1 MSKAMLDPKSSGHNT
16 VALDSHALGTLQYI
30 RASIDAA
37 GLLAVPGS
45 AGIAMGAVGVLT
57 AVLVSLKPLAAH
69 WLQIWLIAGLVAIAF
84 GTALMIHQ
92 VVTRGTALYRGP
104 LRKFLMCLCPPLLVG
119 GVLTWQLWLHGQIA
133 LIPGVW
139 LLMYGCAV
147 MAASTLTR
155 RALAV
160 MGALLAVLGI
170 IALQLPLSYQNA
182 MLGVGFGGLHLLFG
196 ILIGG
201 RIAENR
207 P

>member
-1 MSKAMLDPKSSGHNT
+1 MRKAMIDRESRRRNT

-45 AGIAMGAVGVLT
+45 AGIAMGAVGIL
-57 AVLVSLKPLAAH
+57 AALLVSLKALAAH
-69 WLQIWLIAGLVAIAF
+69 WLEIWLIAGFVAIAF
-84 GTALMIHQ
+84 GTVLMAHQ
-92 VVTRGTALYRGP
+92 VISRGTALYRGP
-104 LRKFLMCLCPPLLVG
+104 LRRFLMCLCPPLLVG
-119 GVLTWQLWLHGQIA
+119 AVLTWQLWLHGA
-133 LIPGVW
+133 VAMIPGVW

-160 MGALLAVLGI
+160 MGALLAVLGV
-170 IALQLPLSYQNA
+170 IALQAPVNYQNA
-182 MLGVGFGGLHLLFG
+182 VLGVGFGGLHLLFG

-201 RIAENR
+201 RTREIS

>member
-1 MSKAMLDPKSSGHNT
+1 MPKALSDPKSNGRNT

-45 AGIAMGAVGVLT
+45 AGIAMGAVGVLAALLVALKVV
-57 AVLVSLKPLAAH
+57 AVP
-69 WLQIWLIAGLVAIAF
+69 WLEIWLIAGLVAVAA
-84 GTALMIHQ
+84 GTALMVYQ
-92 VVTRGTALYRGP
+92 VGSRGTALYRGP

-119 GVLTWQLWLHGQIA
+119 AVLTWQLWLHGQST

-160 MGALLAVLGI
+160 MGALLAVLGV
-170 IALQLPLSYQNA
+170 IALQVPVIDQNA
-182 MLGVGFGGLHLLFG
+182 VLGVGFGGLHLLFG

-201 RIAENR
+201 KSRESLQ
-207 P
+207 

>member
-1 MSKAMLDPKSSGHNT
+1 MPKALSDPKSNGRNT

-45 AGIAMGAVGVLT
+45 AGIAMGAVGVLAALLVALKVV
-57 AVLVSLKPLAAH
+57 AVP
-69 WLQIWLIAGLVAIAF
+69 WLEIWLIAGLVAVAA
-84 GTALMIHQ
+84 GTALMVYQ
-92 VVTRGTALYRGP
+92 VGSRGTALYRGP

-119 GVLTWQLWLHGQIA
+119 AVLTWQLWLHGQST

-160 MGALLAVLGI
+160 MGALLAVLGV
-170 IALQLPLSYQNA
+170 IALQVPVIDQNA
-182 MLGVGFGGLHLLFG
+182 VLGVGFGGLHLLFG
-196 ILIGG
+196 MLIGG
-201 RIAENR
+201 RNR
-207 P
+207 EVS

>member
-1 MSKAMLDPKSSGHNT
+1 MIDPESRRHNT
-16 VALDSHALGTLQYI
+16 VALDTHALGTLQYI

-45 AGIAMGAVGVLT
+45 AGIAMGAVGT
-57 AVLVSLKPLAAH
+57 AAALLVSFKAFAVD
-69 WLQIWLIAGLVAIAF
+69 WLQVWLVAGLVAIAF
-84 GTALMIHQ
+84 GTALMVHQ
-92 VVTRGTALYRGP
+92 VVSRGTALYRGP
-104 LRKFLMCLCPPLLVG
+104 LRRFLMCLCPPLLVG
-119 GVLTWQLWLHGQIA
+119 AVLTWQLWVHAQSA

-160 MGALLAVLGI
+160 MGALLAVLGV
-170 IALQLPLSYQNA
+170 IALQVPVSYQNA
-182 MLGVGFGGLHLLFG
+182 ILGIGFGGLHLLFG

-201 RIAENR
+201 RTRETS

>member
-1 MSKAMLDPKSSGHNT
+1 MSKASLDPKSPSRNT
-16 VALDSHALGTLQYI
+16 VALDTHALGTLQYI

-45 AGIAMGAVGVLT
+45 AGVAMGAVGTL
-57 AVLVSLKPLAAH
+57 AALLVSLKVVAVN

-84 GTALMIHQ
+84 GTALMVHQ
-92 VVTRGTALYRGP
+92 VVRRGTSLYRGP

-119 GVLTWQLWLHGQIA
+119 ALLTWQLWLRA
-133 LIPGVW
+133 DFTLIPGIW

-160 MGALLAVLGI
+160 MGALLALLGI
-170 IALQLPLSYQNA
+170 IALQVSVNLQNVV
-182 MLGVGFGGLHLLFG
+182 LGVGFGGLHLLFG

-201 RIAENR
+201 RTPENSR
-207 P
+207 

>member
-1 MSKAMLDPKSSGHNT
+1 MPEGRRDPEVRGRNT

-45 AGIAMGAVGVLT
+45 AGIAMGTVGICA
-57 AVLVSLKPLAAH
+57 AVLAALKPLAAH
-69 WLQIWLIAGLVAIAF
+69 WLQVWLLAGLVAVGF
-84 GTALMIHQ
+84 GTAVMIYQ
-92 VVTRGTALYRGP
+92 VLSRGAVLYRGP
-104 LRKFLMCLCPPLLVG
+104 LRRFLMCLCPPLLVG
-119 GVLTWQLWLHGQIA
+119 AVLTWQLWLHAQA
-133 LIPGVW
+133 AMIPGVW
-139 LLMYGCAV
+139 LLMYACAV

-160 MGALLAVLGI
+160 MGALLALLGVV
-170 IALQLPLSYQNA
+170 ALQVPVGDQNA
-182 MLGVGFGGLHLLFG
+182 VLGVGFGGLHLLFG

-201 RIAENR
+201 RSREVS

>member
-1 MSKAMLDPKSSGHNT
+1 MLDPKSSGHNT
-16 VALDSHALGTLQYI
+16 VALDTHALGTLQYI

-57 AVLVSLKPLAAH
+57 ALLVSLKPLAAH

-84 GTALMIHQ
+84 GTALMVHQ

-160 MGALLAVLGI
+160 MGALLAVLGV
-170 IALQLPLSYQNA
+170 IALQLPSSYQNA
-182 MLGVGFGGLHLLFG
+182 VLGVGFGGLHLLFG

>member
-1 MSKAMLDPKSSGHNT
+1 MPKAMIDPKPSGRNT
-16 VALDSHALGTLQYI
+16 VALETHALGTLQYI

-45 AGIAMGAVGVLT
+45 AGIAMGAVGI
-57 AVLVSLKPLAAH
+57 LAALLVASRAVAVN
-69 WLQIWLIAGLVAIAF
+69 WLQIWLVAGLVAVGF

-92 VVTRGTALYRGP
+92 VLRRGTALYRGP

-119 GVLTWQLWLHGQIA
+119 AVLTWHLWLQGQAA

-160 MGALLAVLGI
+160 MGALLALLGVL
-170 IALQLPLSYQNA
+170 ALQVPVNYQNA
-182 MLGVGFGGLHLLFG
+182 VLGVGFGGLHVLFG

-201 RIAENR
+201 RTRENVA
-207 P
+207 

>member
-1 MSKAMLDPKSSGHNT
+1 MPKALSDPKSTGRNT

-45 AGIAMGAVGVLT
+45 AGIAMGAVGVLAALLVALKVV
-57 AVLVSLKPLAAH
+57 AVP
-69 WLQIWLIAGLVAIAF
+69 WLEIWLIAGLVAVAA
-84 GTALMIHQ
+84 GTALMVYQ
-92 VVTRGTALYRGP
+92 VGSRGTALYRGP

-119 GVLTWQLWLHGQIA
+119 AVLTWQLWLHGQST

-160 MGALLAVLGI
+160 MGALLAVLGV
-170 IALQLPLSYQNA
+170 IALQLPVIDQNA
-182 MLGVGFGGLHLLFG
+182 VLGVGFGGLHLLFG
-196 ILIGG
+196 MLIGG
-201 RIAENR
+201 RNR
-207 P
+207 EVA

>member
-1 MSKAMLDPKSSGHNT
+1 MPKVLIDPKSNGRNT
-16 VALDSHALGTLQYI
+16 VALDTHALGTLQYI

-45 AGIAMGAVGVLT
+45 AGIAMGAVGILT
-57 AVLVSLKPLAAH
+57 ALLVSLKPLAAY
-69 WLQIWLIAGLVAIAF
+69 WLQVWLIAGLVAIAF
-84 GTALMIHQ
+84 GTALMVHQ
-92 VVTRGTALYRGP
+92 VLTRGTALYRGP

-119 GVLTWQLWLHGQIA
+119 ALLTWQLWLRA
-133 LIPGVW
+133 DFTLIPGIW

-160 MGALLAVLGI
+160 MGALLALLGI
-170 IALQLPLSYQNA
+170 IALQVPVNFQNA
-182 MLGVGFGGLHLLFG
+182 VLGLGFGGLHLFFG

-201 RIAENR
+201 GPRR
-207 P
+207 SSP

>member
-1 MSKAMLDPKSSGHNT
+1 MPKSRIDSEAGGSNT

-45 AGIAMGAVGVLT
+45 AGIAMGAIGVT
-57 AVLVSLKPLAAH
+57 ATVLASLNALAAH
-69 WLQIWLIAGLVAIAF
+69 WLAIWLIAGLVAVAC
-84 GTALMIHQ
+84 GTVLMTQQLLVH
-92 VVTRGTALYRGP
+92 GTVLYRGP

-119 GVLTWQLWLHGQIA
+119 AVLTWQLWLHGQAA
-133 LIPGVW
+133 LIAGAW

-160 MGALLAVLGI
+160 MGALLVALGCV
-170 IALQLPLSYQNA
+170 ALQVPVAYQNA

-201 RIAENR
+201 RPR
-207 P
+207 KDLP

>member
-1 MSKAMLDPKSSGHNT
+1 MRKAMIDPESGGRNT

-45 AGIAMGAVGVLT
+45 AGIAMGAVGIL
-57 AVLVSLKPLAAH
+57 AALLVSLKPLAAH
-69 WLQIWLIAGLVAIAF
+69 WLQIWLTAGFVAIGC

-92 VVTRGTALYRGP
+92 VVSHGTALYRGP

-119 GVLTWQLWLHGQIA
+119 AVLTWQLWLYAQTA

-160 MGALLAVLGI
+160 MGALLAALGVVALLSPANWHNAVLGI
-170 IALQLPLSYQNA
+170 
-182 MLGVGFGGLHLLFG
+182 GFGGLHLLFG

-201 RIAENR
+201 RPRENSR
-207 P
+207 

>member
-1 MSKAMLDPKSSGHNT
+1 MIDPESRGRNT
-16 VALDSHALGTLQYI
+16 VALDTHALGTLQYI

-45 AGIAMGAVGVLT
+45 AGIAMGAVGIL
-57 AVLVSLKPLAAH
+57 AALLVSLRALAAH
-69 WLQIWLIAGLVAIAF
+69 WLEIWLIAGLVAIAF
-84 GTALMIHQ
+84 GTILMAHQ
-92 VVTRGTALYRGP
+92 VISRGTTLYRGP
-104 LRKFLMCLCPPLLVG
+104 LRRFLMCLCPPLLVG
-119 GVLTWQLWLHGQIA
+119 ALLTWQLWLHAATA

-160 MGALLAVLGI
+160 MGALLAVLGM
-170 IALQLPLSYQNA
+170 IALQAPAGYQNA
-182 MLGVGFGGLHLLFG
+182 VLGVGFGGLHLLFG

-201 RIAENR
+201 RTREIS

>member
-1 MSKAMLDPKSSGHNT
+1 MRKAMLDPKSSGHNT
-16 VALDSHALGTLQYI
+16 VALDTHALGTLQYI

-57 AVLVSLKPLAAH
+57 ALLVSLKSLAAH

-84 GTALMIHQ
+84 GTALMVHQ

-160 MGALLAVLGI
+160 MGALLAVLGV
-170 IALQLPLSYQNA
+170 IALQLPSSYQNA
-182 MLGVGFGGLHLLFG
+182 VLGVGFGGLHLLFG

>member
-1 MSKAMLDPKSSGHNT
+1 MRKTLIDPKSSGHNT
-16 VALDSHALGTLQYI
+16 VALDTHALGTLQYI

-45 AGIAMGAVGVLT
+45 AGIAMGAVGILT
-57 AVLVSLKPLAAH
+57 ALLVSLKPLAGH

-84 GTALMIHQ
+84 GTALMVHQ

-119 GVLTWQLWLHGQIA
+119 AVLTWQLWLRA
-133 LIPGVW
+133 DFTLIPGIW

-160 MGALLAVLGI
+160 MGALLAVLGL
-170 IALQLPLSYQNA
+170 IALQIPVGFQNA
-182 MLGVGFGGLHLLFG
+182 VLGLGFGGLHLLFG

-201 RIAENR
+201 RPR
-207 P
+207 RSSP

>member
-1 MSKAMLDPKSSGHNT
+1 
-16 VALDSHALGTLQYI
+16 LDSHALGTLQYI

-45 AGIAMGAVGVLT
+45 AGIAMGAVGTMAAL
-57 AVLVSLKPLAAH
+57 LVWLKPPSVH
-69 WLQIWLIAGLVAIAF
+69 WLQVWLIAGLVAVAF
-84 GTALMIHQ
+84 GTALMVNQ
-92 VVTRGTALYRGP
+92 VVSRGTALYRGP

-119 GVLTWQLWLHGQIA
+119 AVLTWQLWVHQQAA
-133 LIPGVW
+133 LIPGMW

-147 MAASTLTR
+147 MAASTMTR

-160 MGALLAVLGI
+160 MGALLAGLGVVALQVPVNFQNAVLGI
-170 IALQLPLSYQNA
+170 
-182 MLGVGFGGLHLLFG
+182 GFGGLHLLFG

-201 RIAENR
+201 RPRENS

>member
-1 MSKAMLDPKSSGHNT
+1 MIDPKSSARNT
-16 VALDSHALGTLQYI
+16 VALDTHALGTLQYI

-57 AVLVSLKPLAAH
+57 ALLVSLKPLAQH

-84 GTALMIHQ
+84 GTALMVHQ
-92 VVTRGTALYRGP
+92 VLTRGTALYRGP

-119 GVLTWQLWLHGQIA
+119 AVLTWQLWLRA
-133 LIPGVW
+133 DFTLIPGIW

-160 MGALLAVLGI
+160 MGALLAVLGV
-170 IALQLPLSYQNA
+170 IALRVPVNFQNA
-182 MLGVGFGGLHLLFG
+182 VLGLGFGGLHLLFG

-201 RIAENR
+201 RPR
-207 P
+207 RTSP

>member
-1 MSKAMLDPKSSGHNT
+1 MPKALSDPKSNGRNT

-45 AGIAMGAVGVLT
+45 AGIAMGAVGVLAALVVALKVV
-57 AVLVSLKPLAAH
+57 AVP
-69 WLQIWLIAGLVAIAF
+69 WLEIWLIAGLVAVAA
-84 GTALMIHQ
+84 GTALMVYQ
-92 VVTRGTALYRGP
+92 VVSRGTALYRGP

-119 GVLTWQLWLHGQIA
+119 AVLTWQLWVHGESA

-160 MGALLAVLGI
+160 MGALLAMLGV
-170 IALQLPLSYQNA
+170 IALQVPVIDQNA
-182 MLGVGFGGLHLLFG
+182 VLGVGFGGLHLLFG
-196 ILIGG
+196 MLIGG
-201 RIAENR
+201 RNR
-207 P
+207 EVS

>member
-1 MSKAMLDPKSSGHNT
+1 MSKATLDPKSNGRNT

-45 AGIAMGAVGVLT
+45 AGIAMGAVGIL
-57 AVLVSLKPLAAH
+57 AALLVSLKVVPVN
-69 WLQIWLIAGLVAIAF
+69 WLQIWLAAGLVAIAF
-84 GTALMIHQ
+84 GTALMVHQ
-92 VVTRGTALYRGP
+92 VLRRGTALYRGP

-119 GVLTWQLWLHGQIA
+119 AVLTWQLWLRA
-133 LIPGVW
+133 DFTLIPGIW

-160 MGALLAVLGI
+160 MGALLAVLGVV
-170 IALQLPLSYQNA
+170 ALQVPVNLQNA
-182 MLGVGFGGLHLLFG
+182 VLGVGFGGLHLLFG
-196 ILIGG
+196 IMIGG
-201 RIAENR
+201 RTHETS

>member
-1 MSKAMLDPKSSGHNT
+1 MPKALSDPKSNGRNT

-45 AGIAMGAVGVLT
+45 AGIAMGAVGVLAALLVALKVV
-57 AVLVSLKPLAAH
+57 AVP
-69 WLQIWLIAGLVAIAF
+69 WLEIWLIAGLVAVAA
-84 GTALMIHQ
+84 GTALMVYQ
-92 VVTRGTALYRGP
+92 VGSRGTALYRGP

-119 GVLTWQLWLHGQIA
+119 AVLTWQLWVHGQSA

-160 MGALLAVLGI
+160 MGALLAALGV
-170 IALQLPLSYQNA
+170 IALQVPVIDQNA
-182 MLGVGFGGLHLLFG
+182 VLGVGFGGLHLLFG
-196 ILIGG
+196 MLIGG
-201 RIAENR
+201 RNR
-207 P
+207 EVS

>member
-1 MSKAMLDPKSSGHNT
+1 MPKAMTDPKSSGHNT

-45 AGIAMGAVGVLT
+45 AGIAM
-57 AVLVSLKPLAAH
+57 
-69 WLQIWLIAGLVAIAF
+69 LQIWLIAGLVAIAF
-84 GTALMIHQ
+84 GTALMVHQ
-92 VVTRGTALYRGP
+92 VLTRGTALYRGP

-160 MGALLAVLGI
+160 MGALLAVLGV

-182 MLGVGFGGLHLLFG
+182 ALGVGFGGLHLLFG

>member
-1 MSKAMLDPKSSGHNT
+1 MIDPKSRGRNT
-16 VALDSHALGTLQYI
+16 VALDTHALGTLQYI

-45 AGIAMGAVGVLT
+45 AGIAMGAVGIL
-57 AVLVSLKPLAAH
+57 AALLVSLKALAAH
-69 WLQIWLIAGLVAIAF
+69 WLEIWLSAGLVAIAF
-84 GTALMIHQ
+84 GTILMAHQ
-92 VVTRGTALYRGP
+92 VISRGTTLYRGP
-104 LRKFLMCLCPPLLVG
+104 LRRFLMCLCPPLLVG
-119 GVLTWQLWLHGQIA
+119 ALLTWQLWLHAQTG

-170 IALQLPLSYQNA
+170 IALQAPAGYQNA
-182 MLGVGFGGLHLLFG
+182 VLGVGFGGLHLLFG

-201 RIAENR
+201 RTREIS

>member
-1 MSKAMLDPKSSGHNT
+1 MPKSLIDPKSNGRNT
-16 VALDSHALGTLQYI
+16 VALDTHALGTLQYI

-45 AGIAMGAVGVLT
+45 AGIAMGAVGILT
-57 AVLVSLKPLAAH
+57 ALLVSLKPLAEH

-92 VVTRGTALYRGP
+92 VLTRGTALYRGP

-119 GVLTWQLWLHGQIA
+119 AILTWQLWLRA
-133 LIPGVW
+133 DFTLIPGIW

-170 IALQLPLSYQNA
+170 IALQVPVNFQNA
-182 MLGVGFGGLHLLFG
+182 VLGLGFGGLHLLFG

-201 RIAENR
+201 RPR
-207 P
+207 RSSP

>member
-182 MLGVGFGGLHLLFG
+182 VLGVGFGGLHLLFG

>member
-1 MSKAMLDPKSSGHNT
+1 MPKAMIDPKSRGPNT
-16 VALDSHALGTLQYI
+16 VALDTHALGTLQYI

-45 AGIAMGAVGVLT
+45 AGIAMGAVGVL
-57 AVLVSLKPLAAH
+57 AAILVSLKSLAAH
-69 WLQIWLIAGLVAIAF
+69 WLEIWLIAGLVAIAF
-84 GTALMIHQ
+84 GTVLMAHQ
-92 VVTRGTALYRGP
+92 VISRGTALYRGP
-104 LRKFLMCLCPPLLVG
+104 LRRFLMCLCPPLLVG
-119 GVLTWQLWLHGQIA
+119 AVLTWQLWLHAQTA

-160 MGALLAVLGI
+160 MGGLLAVLGI
-170 IALQLPLSYQNA
+170 IALQAPPDYQNTV
-182 MLGVGFGGLHLLFG
+182 LGIGFGGLHLLFG

-201 RIAENR
+201 RTREIS

>member
-1 MSKAMLDPKSSGHNT
+1 MPKGIIDPESRGHNT
-16 VALDSHALGTLQYI
+16 VALDTHALGTLQYI

-45 AGIAMGAVGVLT
+45 AGIAMGAVGILT
-57 AVLVSLKPLAAH
+57 ALLVSFKAVAVH
-69 WLQIWLIAGLVAIAF
+69 WLLIWLIAGLVAIAF
-84 GTALMIHQ
+84 GTALMVHQ

-119 GVLTWQLWLHGQIA
+119 AVLTWQLWLRA
-133 LIPGVW
+133 EFNLIPGVW

-160 MGALLAVLGI
+160 MGALLVLLGLA
-170 IALQLPLSYQNA
+170 ALQVPENFQNTV
-182 MLGVGFGGLHLLFG
+182 LGVGFGGLHLLFG

-201 RIAENR
+201 KTQEKS

>member
-1 MSKAMLDPKSSGHNT
+1 MRKRIIDPESRGPNT
-16 VALDSHALGTLQYI
+16 VALDTHALGTLQYI

-45 AGIAMGAVGVLT
+45 AGIAMGAVGILT
-57 AVLVSLKPLAAH
+57 ALLVSLKPLAAH
-69 WLQIWLIAGLVAIAF
+69 WLQIWLIAGLVAIAC
-84 GTALMIHQ
+84 GTALMVHQ
-92 VVTRGTALYRGP
+92 VLSRGTALYRGP

-119 GVLTWQLWLHGQIA
+119 AVLTWQLWLRA
-133 LIPGVW
+133 EFTLIPGIW

-160 MGALLAVLGI
+160 MGALLAALGL
-170 IALQLPLSYQNA
+170 IALQVPVGFQNA
-182 MLGVGFGGLHLLFG
+182 VLGLGFGGLHLLFG

-201 RIAENR
+201 SPRR
-207 P
+207 SSP